1 MKRMSFNFAA
11 IAVIMMLAASAQ
23 AFTVAEFNYNAGT
36 SPGNAST
43 GTGTS
48 SGAFFPFS
56 SSLPLQ
62 NGSPNDTNP
71 VVVNGGPNNASAPR
85 SGPQPGEASGT
96 RLFGVNTSMSGYGTP
111 TIMWDVLSG
120 YRTSRYYQIFG
131 TTNGTDY
138 NPVPTGTGSSGSN
151 AFGSWSV
158 SNDGLITI
166 ETVDG
171 LIDMGDGMG
180 YMTDLSYSFPA
191 GSAYDDN
198 PDFGFR
204 IAAVWAPGGAD
215 FVSSFAGT
223 DATDTVAGY
232 IRNTSLG
239 GSQNR
244 YDLVRV
250 IGTVPEPTSLGLA
263 TLGLIAIVGRRR
275 R

>member
-1 MKRMSFNFAA
+1 MKVLSSYLAA
-11 IAVIMMLAASAQ
+11 IAVTIMLTASAS

-71 VVVNGGPNNASAPR
+71 VMVNGGPNNASAPR

-96 RLFGVNTSMSGYGTP
+96 RLFGVNTSMAGFGTP
-111 TIMWDVLSG
+111 TIVWDVLSG
-120 YRTSRYYQIFG
+120 YRTSRYYQITATTDG
-131 TTNGTDY
+131 TNY
-138 NPVPTGTGSSGSN
+138 NPVPTGIGSSGSN
-151 AFGSWSV
+151 AFGSWDV

-171 LIDMGDGMG
+171 LIDNGDGVG
-180 YMTDLSYSFPA
+180 YMHDLSYSFPV

-223 DATDTVAGY
+223 DATDAVAGY

-250 IGTVPEPTSLGLA
+250 IGTVPEPTSFALA
-263 TLGLIAIVGRRR
+263 AVGLIAFGARRR